1 MSLQEDCRMNRWPAR
16 DTATTFYECV
26 CVLLIS
32 LQEHL
37 LRSVWHRSELTLLPA
52 AVEKS
57 MFSAFMLDYRHL
69 IDRVVN
75 YPACGKD
82 HTCQSDRTPA
92 RTCQS
97 ATCMLPTSL
106 AVRTAVFIPPR
117 EALHFFWFH
126 WHQCYSLVNVCFSS
140 GGNCKTLHKH
150 SLTSDSKEKP
160 KGAMIQNLKVAL
172 SIVLLSNRLLPS
184 QPCSR

>member
-26 CVLLIS
+26 CMCVLLIS

-37 LRSVWHRSELTLLPA
+37 LRSVWHRSELTLSPA

-57 MFSAFMLDYRHL
+57 MFSVFMLDYRHL
-69 IDRVVN
+69 TDWVAN
-75 YPACGKD
+75 YACGKD

-97 ATCMLPTSL
+97 TTCMLPFWLCVQPSSNPPWSL
-106 AVRTAVFIPPR
+106 TVFLI
-117 EALHFFWFH
+117 
-126 WHQCYSLVNVCFSS
+126 
-140 GGNCKTLHKH
+140 
-150 SLTSDSKEKP
+150 SLTSVLYSCKCMFFPLAVTVKP
-160 KGAMIQNLKVAL
+160 CTNTRSPLILRRSQRELWFKIWK
-172 SIVLLSNRLLPS
+172 LPWA
-184 QPCSR
+184 